1 MDHLFSKSMNM
12 LNALS
17 SAVMCGRAWGGRVGL
32 TLGKPSKPDRPCPET
47 TRS

>member
-1 MDHLFSKSMNM
+1 MQND
-12 LNALS
+12 LS

-47 TRS
+47 TGPDAVRLPVPP